1 LNNLKT
7 NKIMME
13 TNIIQDLNLVLD
25 CLEQSENTF
34 LFNKVKKVIEDL
46 EFYFGSSEVYMQQI
60 KGIIDN
66 SQS

>member
-1 LNNLKT
+1 
-7 NKIMME
+7 MME
-13 TNIIQDLNLVLD
+13 TNIMQDLNLVLD